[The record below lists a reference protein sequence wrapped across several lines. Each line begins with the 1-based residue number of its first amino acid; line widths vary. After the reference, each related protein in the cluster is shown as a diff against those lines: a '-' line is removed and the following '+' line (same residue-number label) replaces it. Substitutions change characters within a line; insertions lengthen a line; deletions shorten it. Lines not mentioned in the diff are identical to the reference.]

1 MKIIK
6 NNKKINKVKL
16 KDLCEINL
24 GQSPNSESYSQKES
38 DMPFFQGA
46 ADFTEKYTKIR
57 YYTDAPKKTAF
68 KGDLLMTVRA
78 PVGRVNLANVDCAIG
93 RGVCSFRF
101 EDESLKKYMYHY
113 LCNLYRN
120 NGWGGDVQG
129 AIFEAV
135 NKNNIEEKL
144 IALDLDSYSK
154 VSYFLSLFENRL
166 MKLKKLIKKIEIR
179 NQYYAENLLNGNLT
193 VKNMN
198 VTKIKNIDY
207 KNIKL
212 KDIVDIS
219 IGTTPKE
226 EFYDGDIPW
235 ITISD
240 LGNED
245 FENSKKKLTKNVK
258 TVEAG
263 SLLVSFKLSVGVS
276 KITTKE
282 VCTNE
287 AIIRIEPSKLKNNV
301 SIKYL
306 YYYLP
311 KVLLDNAGKNAY
323 GANILNTKQINNLDL
338 KIFQDHSEITM
349 FLDKLDFDKI
359 QVEKL
364 LKLEKKRFEWLSDK
378 LLSGEY
384 IIED

>member
-179 NQYYAENLLNGNLT
+179 NQYYADELLDGKSYIENN
-193 VKNMN
+193 
-198 VTKIKNIDY
+198 KIF
-207 KNIKL
+207 KNIKFTKPILIDTIINDLPKSKLDAAVGSDKGEYRFFKSSAETYWSDDFIYDVEAIVMADGGKANVEYYNGKFSTSNHVYVFNSPLLNNKYFYYLL
-212 KDIVDIS
+212 KSKIHLIDNCFQ
-219 IGTTPKE
+219 GAALKN
-226 EFYDGDIPW
+226 
-235 ITISD
+235 
-240 LGNED
+240 L
-245 FENSKKKLTKNVK
+245 SKKQFKQLELNIFEE
-258 TVEAG
+258 VEYQ
-263 SLLVSFKLSVGVS
+263 
-276 KITTKE
+276 
-282 VCTNE
+282 N
-287 AIIRIEPSKLKNNV
+287 RIV
-301 SIKYL
+301 FF
-306 YYYLP
+306 
-311 KVLLDNAGKNAY
+311 LDN
-323 GANILNTKQINNLDL
+323 LNNEKE
-338 KIFQDHSEITM
+338 KI
-349 FLDKLDFDKI
+349 
-359 QVEKL
+359 EKL
-364 LKLEKKRFEWLSDK
+364 LHLEKQRFEWLSDK